1 MHINTNWLC
10 VPHLSAERDKVQ
22 RQFKLFRDTKANE
35 LQTLLK
41 EKHQL
46 ETRLNKYVNIHELE
60 SDSNTTGHDFIGEG
74 GEMMGNLT
82 ELGNFVGPLDNEST
96 ADISNHLVFKGVE
109 HSHFGSD
116 SQAPYTNINKG
127 ENL

>member
-1 MHINTNWLC
+1 MTLHSFL
-10 VPHLSAERDKVQ
+10 DKDKIQ

-46 ETRLNKYVNIHELE
+46 ETRLTKYINVHGTE
-60 SDSNTTGHDFIGEG
+60 SDSNPHGPEILGEG
-74 GEMMGNLT
+74 GEIIPQFNDVSNIIGAFD
-82 ELGNFVGPLDNEST
+82 GEST

-109 HSHFGSD
+109 HSHFGSEN
-116 SQAPYTNINKG
+116 QEPYTNIKKG
-127 ENL
+127 LRSL